1 MNKHK
6 LIQIII
12 KDLEELKTLT
22 TEVAESESDS
32 TLIID
37 LALSRA
43 RLLCQEIELL
53 KEVSAK
59 TETSNEETEKESVD
73 EAEEESS
80 DLSFS
85 DPELEI
91 INFEE
96 REFPEID
103 EMHEEEEEEEVMYN
117 SDEEEPEEEDL
128 DEIEEEESSPEEES
142 PKFDDEPDLIEEEE
156 LDMDQVEEEEEELE
170 NNDENTIELDE
181 EELDAEDYELDE
193 ENELET
199 EDEETEQFTQP
210 ESTVQVNELKPD
222 SHTGIREI
230 QIEDLDE
237 EETGPIH
244 FTPASAPASKPVM
257 REIPKPEDA
266 PKEKQVF
273 GETFQK
279 ERSLNDA
286 IGENK
291 SVESNLGNGPI
302 SSLRSSIGLNDRFLF
317 IREIFSNNTDK
328 YNMVIDHLDKLET
341 IQEAVDY
348 LKANLTLQKNDTS
361 LKFVDL
367 LKRRFTK

>member
-53 KEVSAK
+53 KEVSVK
-59 TETSNEETEKESVD
+59 TETLIAEKEISEET
-73 EAEEESS
+73 EEESS

-96 REFPEID
+96 REFPET
-103 EMHEEEEEEEVMYN
+103 EELHEEDEEEEVMYN

-128 DEIEEEESSPEEES
+128 DEIEEEESSPEEEL
-142 PKFDDEPDLIEEEE
+142 PKFDDEPDLVEEEE
-156 LDMDQVEEEEEELE
+156 LDMDQVEEEGEELE
-170 NNDENTIELDE
+170 NDDEEKIELE
-181 EELDAEDYELDE
+181 EEEEDLDAEDYELEE
-193 ENELET
+193 ENEFET
-199 EDEETEQFTQP
+199 EDEETEQVTQT
-210 ESTVQVNELKPD
+210 ESTLQVNELKPD
-222 SHTGIREI
+222 SHSGIREI

-237 EETGPIH
+237 EETEPIQ
-244 FTPASAPASKPVM
+244 FTSASAPAGRPVM

-266 PKEKQVF
+266 QKEKQVL

>member
-32 TLIID
+32 SLIID

-53 KEVSAK
+53 KEVSVK
-59 TETSNEETEKESVD
+59 TETSIEETEKESVE

-96 REFPEID
+96 REFPET
-103 EMHEEEEEEEVMYN
+103 EELQEEVEEEEVVVYN
-117 SDEEEPEEEDL
+117 SDEEETEEDSLNEEDL
-128 DEIEEEESSPEEES
+128 DEMEEDESSPEEL
-142 PKFDDEPDLIEEEE
+142 PAIDDEPDLIEEEK
-156 LDMDQVEEEEEELE
+156 LDIDQEEEELE
-170 NNDENTIELDE
+170 KDDEATIELE
-181 EELDAEDYELDE
+181 EEDLDAEDYELEE
-193 ENELET
+193 ENEFET
-199 EDEETEQFTQP
+199 EEVSQP

-222 SHTGIREI
+222 FNSGIREI

-237 EETGPIH
+237 EETEPIH
-244 FTPASAPASKPVM
+244 FTPASAPASRPVM

-266 PKEKQVF
+266 QKEKQVL

-291 SVESNLGNGPI
+291 SVEPNLGNGPI

-328 YNMVIDHLDKLET
+328 YNMIIDHLDKLET